1 QGRFFKRAPGR
12 RRPCGAGS
20 LLKRQMIS
28 QNELEDILNNN
39 DKEFVESLAKRAR
52 RVTVQYFGRAVSL
65 YAPLYLA
72 NYCNNRCIYCG
83 FNRDMGIKRMKLTVE
98 EMRVEMAKVA
108 ASGIQNILLLT
119 GDSRRMTPVEY
130 IKTAVYA
137 AKEYFPGIS
146 LEVYP
151 MEVEEYRELFLAG
164 VDGVTIYQET
174 YDRARY
180 GVLHT
185 AGKKTDYDYRYGT
198 PERIAKSGIRM
209 INMGVL
215 LGLSEVSGDIFQL
228 FSHLEWLERHY
239 PGVEYT
245 LSFPRL
251 IPLED
256 SEVEYFEVSDVT
268 LIKLICLARI
278 LFPRVGINL
287 STRERAFIRDHALPL
302 GVTKI
307 SAASRTTVG
316 GYALHE
322 CNDSQFDVMDRRSV
336 EEIVA
341 ILKEKG
347 FDPVFTDWRRISND

>member
-1 QGRFFKRAPGR
+1 
-12 RRPCGAGS
+12 
-20 LLKRQMIS
+20 MIS
-28 QNELEDILNNN
+28 HKELKDILEND
-39 DKEFVESLAKRAR
+39 DKEFIEGLAQRAR
-52 RVTVQYFGRAVSL
+52 AVTVQYFGRVVSL

-72 NYCNNRCIYCG
+72 NFCDNRCLYCG
-83 FNRDMGIKRMKLTVE
+83 FNCDKGIKRMKLTVE
-98 EMRVEMAKVA
+98 EMRVEMEKVA

-119 GDSRRMTPVEY
+119 GDSRGMTPVEY
-130 IKTAVYA
+130 IKTGVEA
-137 AKEYFPGIS
+137 AKDYFPGIG

-174 YDRARY
+174 YDRERY
-180 GVLHT
+180 RMLHA
-185 AGKKTDYDYRYGT
+185 AGKKRDYDYRYGT
-198 PERIAKSGIRM
+198 PERIAQSGIRM

-215 LGLSEVSGDIFQL
+215 LGLSEVSKDIFQL

-251 IPLED
+251 IPLEG
-256 SEVEYFEVSDVT
+256 SGVEYFEVSDVT

-278 LFPRVGINL
+278 LFPRVGVNL

-302 GVTKI
+302 GVTKV

-316 GYALHE
+316 GYAIHE

-336 EEIVA
+336 DEIVDM
-341 ILKEKG
+341 LKRSG
-347 FDPVFTDWRRISND
+347 FDPVFTDWRRIPNELES

>member
-1 QGRFFKRAPGR
+1 MITQKE
-12 RRPCGAGS
+12 
-20 LLKRQMIS
+20 LK
-28 QNELEDILNNN
+28 ETLENN
-39 DKEFVESLAKRAR
+39 DKEFIENLAQRAR
-52 RVTVQYFGRAVSL
+52 AVTVQYFGRVVSL

-72 NYCNNRCIYCG
+72 NYCDNRCLYCG
-83 FNRDMGIKRMKLTVE
+83 FNRDMGIKRMKLTLE
-98 EMRVEMAKVA
+98 EMQVEMEQVA

-119 GDSRRMTPVEY
+119 GDSRRKTPVEY
-130 IKTAVYA
+130 IKTGVDA
-137 AKEYFPGIS
+137 AKSYFSGIS

-151 MEVEEYRELFLAG
+151 MEVEAYRELFLAG

-174 YDRARY
+174 YDRERY
-180 GVLHT
+180 RKLHVS
-185 AGKKTDYDYRYGT
+185 GKKTDYDYRYGT

-239 PGVEYT
+239 PGVEYM

-256 SEVEYFEVSDVT
+256 SEVEYYDVSDIT
-268 LIKLICLARI
+268 LVKLICLARI

-322 CNDSQFDVMDRRSV
+322 CKNSQFDVMDRRSV
-336 EEIVA
+336 EEIVVM
-341 ILKEKG
+341 LKQKG
-347 FDPVFTDWRRISND
+347 FDPVFTDWRRISNN

>member
-1 QGRFFKRAPGR
+1 MITQEE
-12 RRPCGAGS
+12 
-20 LLKRQMIS
+20 LK
-28 QNELEDILNNN
+28 NILNNN
-39 DKEFVESLAKRAR
+39 DKEFIEDLAQRAR
-52 RVTVQYFGRAVSL
+52 AVTVRYFGRAVSL

-72 NYCNNRCIYCG
+72 NFCDNRCLYCG
-83 FNRDMGIKRMKLTVE
+83 FNRDKGIKRMKLTVE
-98 EMRVEMAKVA
+98 EMRAEMEKVA
-108 ASGIQNILLLT
+108 ASGIQNILMLT
-119 GDSRRMTPVEY
+119 GDSRGVTPVEY
-130 IKTAVYA
+130 IKTGVETAGD
-137 AKEYFPGIS
+137 YFPGIS

-151 MEVEEYRELFLAG
+151 LEVEEYRELFSAG

-174 YDRARY
+174 YDRERY
-180 GVLHT
+180 RMLHA

-198 PERIAKSGIRM
+198 PERIAQSGIRM

-215 LGLSEVSGDIFQL
+215 LGLSEVPGDIFQL
-228 FSHLEWLERHY
+228 FTHLEWMERHY

-256 SEVEYFEVSDVT
+256 SEVEYFDVSDIT

-316 GYALHE
+316 GYALHQ

-336 EEIVA
+336 GEIVEM
-341 ILKEKG
+341 LKQAG
-347 FDPVFTDWRRISND
+347 YDPVFTDWRRISNR